1 MKLPRALAAIV
12 IATSLVPA
20 AQGQDR
26 PCHKAFTTNFQHVD
40 ESRPA
45 PPRGKF
51 TRVVET
57 NCHPSRGSLLMR
69 TIQEA
74 GTDQF
79 SQREARAKIAA
90 IRNRMTVAE
99 RKETA
104 KLFRIQANEQKYLA
118 QQAKYE
124 QRIAEREPDQEQSRL
139 ASTR

>member
-1 MKLPRALAAIV
+1 
-12 IATSLVPA
+12 
-20 AQGQDR
+20 
-26 PCHKAFTTNFQHVD
+26 
-40 ESRPA
+40 
-45 PPRGKF
+45 
-51 TRVVET
+51 
-57 NCHPSRGSLLMR
+57 MR